1 MNISLD
7 DLISDFPNE
16 EDTIIKLLYY
26 EAKNFEQQSNHT
38 FKLLEKSRAKEI
50 EQQVII
56 DGLNSALA
64 ETTRQYEALQNTI
77 HISREEYHID
87 NDQIRKLLNDTESY
101 KRLVASLNEQINSLR
116 EMEQAYENR
125 IVELG
130 DTNVSLRKQID
141 TLQIEYQELSVKY
154 DSLMQNSIL
163 PMEG

>member
-7 DLISDFPNE
+7 DLINDFPNE
-16 EDTIIKLLYY
+16 ENTIIKLLYY

-38 FKLLEKSRAKEI
+38 FKLLEKSRAQAI

-64 ETTRQYEALQNTI
+64 ETTRQYEALQNSQI
-77 HISREEYHID
+77 IGDNQNEHI
-87 NDQIRKLLNDTESY
+87 
-101 KRLVASLNEQINSLR
+101 KRLLHENAKYKDIVDSLNEQINLFR
-116 EMEQAYENR
+116 EMEQNYETR
-125 IVELG
+125 VVELL
-130 DTNVSLRKQID
+130 DTNTALRKQID

-163 PMEG
+163 PME

>member
-7 DLISDFPNE
+7 DLINDFPNE

-38 FKLLEKSRAKEI
+38 FKLLEKSRAQAI

-64 ETTRQYEALQNTI
+64 ETTSQFEALQNAQI
-77 HISREEYHID
+77 DIENPNNHIK
-87 NDQIRKLLNDTESY
+87 KLLNENESY
-101 KRLVASLNEQINSLR
+101 KSIMNSLNEQSDSLR
-116 EMEQAYENR
+116 EMEQAYENK

-130 DTNVSLRKQID
+130 DTNISLRKRID
-141 TLQIEYQELSVKY
+141 ELQIEYQELSVKY

>member
-7 DLISDFPNE
+7 DLINDFPNE

-26 EAKNFEQQSNHT
+26 EAKNFEQQSNHN
-38 FKLLEKSRAKEI
+38 FKLLEKSKAKEI

-64 ETTRQYEALQNTI
+64 ETTRQYEGLQNSQI
-77 HISREEYHID
+77 LGDNPSEHIQR
-87 NDQIRKLLNDTESY
+87 LLHENAKY
-101 KRLVASLNEQINSLR
+101 KSIVDSLNEQINVFR
-116 EMEQAYENR
+116 EMEQDYENR
-125 IVELG
+125 VIKLME
-130 DTNVSLRKQID
+130 TNDSLRKQID

>member
-7 DLISDFPNE
+7 DLINDFQNE

-64 ETTRQYEALQNTI
+64 ETTRQYEGLQNSQI
-77 HISREEYHID
+77 LGDNPSEHIQR
-87 NDQIRKLLNDTESY
+87 LLHENAKY
-101 KRLVASLNEQINSLR
+101 KSIVDSLNEQINVFR
-116 EMEQAYENR
+116 EMEQDYENR
-125 IVELG
+125 VIKLME
-130 DTNVSLRKQID
+130 TNDSLRKQID

-163 PMEG
+163 PREG

>member
-1 MNISLD
+1 MNINLD
-7 DLISDFPNE
+7 DLINDFVNE

-38 FKLLEKSRAKEI
+38 FKLLEKSKAQSI

-64 ETTRQYEALQNTI
+64 ETTKQYEALQDSIPVMSEN
-77 HISREEYHID
+77 YHIE

-101 KRLVASLNEQINSLR
+101 KRLVVSLNEQIDSLR
-116 EMEQAYENR
+116 EMEQGYENR
-125 IVELG
+125 LVELG
-130 DTNVSLRKQID
+130 DTNVSLRKRID
-141 TLQIEYQELSVKY
+141 ELNTDYQELSVKY

>member
-7 DLISDFPNE
+7 DLINDFPNE

-38 FKLLEKSRAKEI
+38 FKLLEKSRAQSV

-64 ETTRQYEALQNTI
+64 ETTRQYEALQNSQI
-77 HISREEYHID
+77 LGDNPSEHIQR
-87 NDQIRKLLNDTESY
+87 LLHENASY
-101 KRLVASLNEQINSLR
+101 KSIVDSLNEQINLFR
-116 EMEQAYENR
+116 EMEQDYENR
-125 IVELG
+125 VIKLME
-130 DTNVSLRKQID
+130 TNDSLRKQID

>member
-56 DGLNSALA
+56 DGLNSAIA
-64 ETTRQYEALQNTI
+64 ETTRQYEGLQNSQI
-77 HISREEYHID
+77 LGDNPSEHIQR
-87 NDQIRKLLNDTESY
+87 LLHENASY
-101 KRLVASLNEQINSLR
+101 KSIVDSLNEQINLFR
-116 EMEQAYENR
+116 EMEQDYENR
-125 IVELG
+125 LKERIN
-130 DTNVSLRKQID
+130 TNVSLQQRLDQLDID
-141 TLQIEYQELSVKY
+141 YQELSVKY

>member
-7 DLISDFPNE
+7 DLINDFPNE

-38 FKLLEKSRAKEI
+38 FKLLEKSRAQAI

-64 ETTRQYEALQNTI
+64 ETTRQYEALQNSQI
-77 HISREEYHID
+77 IGDNQNEHI
-87 NDQIRKLLNDTESY
+87 
-101 KRLVASLNEQINSLR
+101 KRLLHENAKYKDIVDSLNEQINLFR
-116 EMEQAYENR
+116 EMEQNYETR
-125 IVELG
+125 VVELL
-130 DTNVSLRKQID
+130 DTNTALRKQID

-163 PMEG
+163 PME

>member
-26 EAKNFEQQSNHT
+26 EAKNFEQQSNHN
-38 FKLLEKSRAKEI
+38 FKLLEKARAQAI

-64 ETTRQYEALQNTI
+64 ETTRQYEALQNSQI
-77 HISREEYHID
+77 IGDDQNEHI
-87 NDQIRKLLNDTESY
+87 
-101 KRLVASLNEQINSLR
+101 KRLLHENAKYKDIVDSLNEQINLFR
-116 EMEQAYENR
+116 EMEQNYETR
-125 IVELG
+125 VVELR
-130 DTNVSLRKQID
+130 DTNTALRKQID

>member
-7 DLISDFPNE
+7 DLINDFPNE

-64 ETTRQYEALQNTI
+64 ETTRQFEALQNAQI
-77 HISREEYHID
+77 DIENPNNHIK
-87 NDQIRKLLNDTESY
+87 KLLNENASY
-101 KRLVASLNEQINSLR
+101 KSIIHSLNEQIDSLR
-116 EMEQAYENR
+116 EMEQDYKNR
-125 IVELG
+125 LTERIN
-130 DTNVSLRKQID
+130 TNVSLQQRLDQLDID
-141 TLQIEYQELSVKY
+141 YQELSVKY

>member
-26 EAKNFEQQSNHT
+26 EAKNFEQQSNHN

-64 ETTRQYEALQNTI
+64 ETTRQFEALQNAQI
-77 HISREEYHID
+77 EIENPNNHIK
-87 NDQIRKLLNDTESY
+87 KLLNENASY
-101 KRLVASLNEQINSLR
+101 KSIMNSLNEQIDSLR
-116 EMEQAYENR
+116 EMEQAYENK

-130 DTNVSLRKQID
+130 DTNISLRKRID
-141 TLQIEYQELSVKY
+141 ELQIEYQELSVKY

>member
-7 DLISDFPNE
+7 DLISDFHNE

-38 FKLLEKSRAKEI
+38 FKLLEKSRAQAI

-64 ETTRQYEALQNTI
+64 ETTRQYEALQNAQI
-77 HISREEYHID
+77 DIENPNNHIK
-87 NDQIRKLLNDTESY
+87 KLLNENASY
-101 KRLVASLNEQINSLR
+101 KSIMNSLNEQIDSLR
-116 EMEQAYENR
+116 EMEQAYENK

-130 DTNVSLRKQID
+130 DTNISLRKRID
-141 TLQIEYQELSVKY
+141 EIQIEYQELSVKY

>member
-64 ETTRQYEALQNTI
+64 ETTRQFEALQNAQI
-77 HISREEYHID
+77 EIENPNNHIK
-87 NDQIRKLLNDTESY
+87 KLLNENESY
-101 KRLVASLNEQINSLR
+101 KSIMHSLNEQIDSLR
-116 EMEQAYENR
+116 EMEQAYENK

-130 DTNVSLRKQID
+130 DTNISLRKRID
-141 TLQIEYQELSVKY
+141 ELQIEYQELSVKY

>member
-7 DLISDFPNE
+7 DLINEFPNE

-26 EAKNFEQQSNHT
+26 EAKNFEQQSNHN
-38 FKLLEKSRAKEI
+38 FKLLEKAKAQVI

-64 ETTRQYEALQNTI
+64 ETTRQYEALQNSQI
-77 HISREEYHID
+77 IGDDQNEHI
-87 NDQIRKLLNDTESY
+87 
-101 KRLVASLNEQINSLR
+101 KRLLHENAKYKDIVDSLNEQINLFR
-116 EMEQAYENR
+116 EMEQNYETR
-125 IVELG
+125 VVELR
-130 DTNVSLRKQID
+130 DTNTALRKQID

>member
-1 MNISLD
+1 MNISLE
-7 DLISDFPNE
+7 DLINDFPNE

-38 FKLLEKSRAKEI
+38 FKMLEKSRAQAI

-64 ETTRQYEALQNTI
+64 ETTRQYEALQNSSIDPDT
-77 HISREEYHID
+77 ID

-101 KRLVASLNEQINSLR
+101 KRIINSLNDQINSLR

-125 IVELG
+125 LVEIG
-130 DTNVSLRKQID
+130 DTNGSLRKQLSQLD
-141 TLQIEYQELSVKY
+141 ADYQELSVKY

>member
-7 DLISDFPNE
+7 DLINDFPNE

-64 ETTRQYEALQNTI
+64 ETTRQYEGLQNSQI
-77 HISREEYHID
+77 LGDNPSEHIQR
-87 NDQIRKLLNDTESY
+87 LLHENASY
-101 KRLVASLNEQINSLR
+101 KSIVDSLNEQINLFR
-116 EMEQAYENR
+116 EMEQDYENR
-125 IVELG
+125 IVKLSE
-130 DTNVSLRKQID
+130 TNTSLRKQID

>member
-7 DLISDFPNE
+7 DLI
-16 EDTIIKLLYY
+16 
-26 EAKNFEQQSNHT
+26 
-38 FKLLEKSRAKEI
+38 
-50 EQQVII
+50 
-56 DGLNSALA
+56 
-64 ETTRQYEALQNTI
+64 
-77 HISREEYHID
+77 
-87 NDQIRKLLNDTESY
+87 NDTESY

-163 PMEG
+163 PMEM

>member
-26 EAKNFEQQSNHT
+26 EAKNFEQQSNHN
-38 FKLLEKSRAKEI
+38 FKLLEKSRDQAIK
-50 EQQVII
+50 QQVII

-64 ETTRQYEALQNTI
+64 ETTRQYEGLQNSQI
-77 HISREEYHID
+77 LGDNPSEHIQRLLHE
-87 NDQIRKLLNDTESY
+87 NDKY
-101 KRLVASLNEQINSLR
+101 KSIVDSLNEQINLFR

-154 DSLMQNSIL
+154 DLLMQNSIL

>member
-26 EAKNFEQQSNHT
+26 EAKNFEQQSNHN

-50 EQQVII
+50 EQQVIN
-56 DGLNSALA
+56 DGLNSTLA

-77 HISREEYHID
+77 PISSEEYHID

-116 EMEQAYENR
+116 EMEQAYENK

-130 DTNVSLRKQID
+130 DTNISLCKRID
-141 TLQIEYQELSVKY
+141 ELQIEYQELSVKY

>member
-7 DLISDFPNE
+7 DLINDFPNE

-64 ETTRQYEALQNTI
+64 ETTRQFEALQNTQI
-77 HISREEYHID
+77 DIENPNNHIK
-87 NDQIRKLLNDTESY
+87 KLLNENASY
-101 KRLVASLNEQINSLR
+101 KSIMNSLNEQIDSLR
-116 EMEQAYENR
+116 EMEQAYENK

-130 DTNVSLRKQID
+130 DTNISLRKRIYE
-141 TLQIEYQELSVKY
+141 LQIEYQELSVKY

>member
-38 FKLLEKSRAKEI
+38 FKLLEKSRAQAI

-64 ETTRQYEALQNTI
+64 ETTRQFEALKNAQIDIENPNN
-77 HISREEYHID
+77 HIK
-87 NDQIRKLLNDTESY
+87 KLLNENESY
-101 KRLVASLNEQINSLR
+101 KSIINSLNEQIDSLR
-116 EMEQAYENR
+116 EMEQAYENK

-130 DTNVSLRKQID
+130 DTNISLRKRID
-141 TLQIEYQELSVKY
+141 ELQIEYQELSVKY

>member
-26 EAKNFEQQSNHT
+26 EAKNFEQQSNHN
-38 FKLLEKSRAKEI
+38 FKLLEKTKAQAI

-64 ETTRQYEALQNTI
+64 ETTRQYEALQNSQI
-77 HISREEYHID
+77 IGDDQNEHI
-87 NDQIRKLLNDTESY
+87 
-101 KRLVASLNEQINSLR
+101 KRLLHENAKYKDIVDSLNEQINLFR
-116 EMEQAYENR
+116 EMEQNYETR
-125 IVELG
+125 VVELR
-130 DTNVSLRKQID
+130 DTNTALRKQID

>member
-7 DLISDFPNE
+7 DLINDFPNE

-64 ETTRQYEALQNTI
+64 ETTRQYEGLQNSQI
-77 HISREEYHID
+77 LGDNPSEHIQR
-87 NDQIRKLLNDTESY
+87 LLHENAKY
-101 KRLVASLNEQINSLR
+101 KSIVDSLNEQINVFR
-116 EMEQAYENR
+116 EMEQDYENR
-125 IVELG
+125 VIKLME
-130 DTNVSLRKQID
+130 TNDSLRKQID

>member
-7 DLISDFPNE
+7 DLINDFPNE

-64 ETTRQYEALQNTI
+64 ETTRQYEALQNSQI
-77 HISREEYHID
+77 LGDNPSEHIQR
-87 NDQIRKLLNDTESY
+87 LLHENASY
-101 KRLVASLNEQINSLR
+101 KSIVDSLNEQINLFR
-116 EMEQAYENR
+116 EMEQDYENR
-125 IVELG
+125 LTERIN
-130 DTNVSLRKQID
+130 TNVSLQQRLDQLDIAYQQI
-141 TLQIEYQELSVKY
+141 SVKY
-154 DSLMQNSIL
+154 DSLMQKSIL

>member
-26 EAKNFEQQSNHT
+26 EAKNFEQQSNHN

-64 ETTRQYEALQNTI
+64 ETTRQFEALQNAQI
-77 HISREEYHID
+77 EIENPNNHIK
-87 NDQIRKLLNDTESY
+87 KLLNENESY
-101 KRLVASLNEQINSLR
+101 KSIMHSLNEQNDSLR
-116 EMEQAYENR
+116 EMEQAYENK

-130 DTNVSLRKQID
+130 DTNISLRKRID
-141 TLQIEYQELSVKY
+141 ELQIEYQELSVKY

>member
-7 DLISDFPNE
+7 DLINDFPNE

-38 FKLLEKSRAKEI
+38 FKLLEKSRAQAI

-64 ETTRQYEALQNTI
+64 ETTRQFEALQNAQI
-77 HISREEYHID
+77 DIENPNNHIK
-87 NDQIRKLLNDTESY
+87 KLLNENESY
-101 KRLVASLNEQINSLR
+101 KSIMNSLNEQIDSLR
-116 EMEQAYENR
+116 EMEQAYENK

-130 DTNVSLRKQID
+130 DTNISLRKRID
-141 TLQIEYQELSVKY
+141 ELQIEYQELSVKY

>member
-7 DLISDFPNE
+7 DLINDFPNE

-64 ETTRQYEALQNTI
+64 ETTRQYEGLQNSQI
-77 HISREEYHID
+77 LGDNPSEHIQR
-87 NDQIRKLLNDTESY
+87 LLHENAKY
-101 KRLVASLNEQINSLR
+101 KSIVDSLNEQINVFR
-116 EMEQAYENR
+116 EMEQDYENR
-125 IVELG
+125 VIKLME
-130 DTNVSLRKQID
+130 TNDSLRKQID

-163 PMEG
+163 PREG

>member
-7 DLISDFPNE
+7 DLINDFPNE

-38 FKLLEKSRAKEI
+38 FKLLEKSRAQAI

-64 ETTRQYEALQNTI
+64 ETTRQYEGLQNSQI
-77 HISREEYHID
+77 LGDNPSEHIQR
-87 NDQIRKLLNDTESY
+87 LLHENAKY
-101 KRLVASLNEQINSLR
+101 KSIVDSLNEQINVFR
-116 EMEQAYENR
+116 EMEQDYENR
-125 IVELG
+125 VIKLME
-130 DTNVSLRKQID
+130 TNDSLRKQID

>member
-7 DLISDFPNE
+7 DLINDFPNE

-26 EAKNFEQQSNHT
+26 EAKNFEQQSNNT

-64 ETTRQYEALQNTI
+64 ETTRQYEGLQNSQI
-77 HISREEYHID
+77 LGDNPSEHIQRLLHE
-87 NDQIRKLLNDTESY
+87 NDKY
-101 KRLVASLNEQINSLR
+101 KSIVDSLNEQINIFR
-116 EMEQAYENR
+116 EMEQDYENR
-125 IVELG
+125 VIKLME
-130 DTNVSLRKQID
+130 TNDSLRKQID
-141 TLQIEYQELSVKY
+141 TLQIEYQGLSVKY

>member
-7 DLISDFPNE
+7 DLINDFPNE

-26 EAKNFEQQSNHT
+26 EAKNFEQQSNHN

-64 ETTRQYEALQNTI
+64 ETTRQFEALQNTQI
-77 HISREEYHID
+77 DIENPNNHIK
-87 NDQIRKLLNDTESY
+87 KLLNENASY
-101 KRLVASLNEQINSLR
+101 KSIMNSLNEQIDSLR
-116 EMEQAYENR
+116 EMEQAYENK

-130 DTNVSLRKQID
+130 DTNISLRKRID
-141 TLQIEYQELSVKY
+141 ELQIEYQELSVKY

>member
-7 DLISDFPNE
+7 DLINDFPNE

-26 EAKNFEQQSNHT
+26 EAKNFEQQSNHN
-38 FKLLEKSRAKEI
+38 FKLLEKAKAQVI

-64 ETTRQYEALQNTI
+64 ETTRQYEGLQNSQI
-77 HISREEYHID
+77 LGDNPSEHIQR
-87 NDQIRKLLNDTESY
+87 LLHENAKY
-101 KRLVASLNEQINSLR
+101 KSIVDSLNEQINVFR
-116 EMEQAYENR
+116 EMEQDYENR
-125 IVELG
+125 VIKLME
-130 DTNVSLRKQID
+130 TNDSLRKQID

>member
-7 DLISDFPNE
+7 DLINDFPNE

-64 ETTRQYEALQNTI
+64 ETTRQYEGLQNSQI
-77 HISREEYHID
+77 LGDNPSEHIQR
-87 NDQIRKLLNDTESY
+87 LLHENAKY
-101 KRLVASLNEQINSLR
+101 KSIVDSLNEQINVFR
-116 EMEQAYENR
+116 EMEQDYENR
-125 IVELG
+125 VIKLME
-130 DTNVSLRKQID
+130 TNVSLRKQID

>member
-7 DLISDFPNE
+7 DLINDFPNE

-38 FKLLEKSRAKEI
+38 FKLLEKSRAQAI

-64 ETTRQYEALQNTI
+64 ETTRQFEALQNTQI
-77 HISREEYHID
+77 DIENPNNHIK
-87 NDQIRKLLNDTESY
+87 KLLNENASY
-101 KRLVASLNEQINSLR
+101 KSIMNSLNEQIDSLR
-116 EMEQAYENR
+116 EMEQAYENK

-130 DTNVSLRKQID
+130 DTNISLRKRID
-141 TLQIEYQELSVKY
+141 ELQIEYQELSVKY

>member
-64 ETTRQYEALQNTI
+64 ETTRQYEELQNTI
-77 HISREEYHID
+77 TISREVYHID

>member
-38 FKLLEKSRAKEI
+38 FKLLEKSRAQAI
-50 EQQVII
+50 EHQVII

-64 ETTRQYEALQNTI
+64 ETTRQYEGLQNSQI
-77 HISREEYHID
+77 LGDNPSEHIQR
-87 NDQIRKLLNDTESY
+87 LLHENAKY
-101 KRLVASLNEQINSLR
+101 KSIVDSLNEQINVFR
-116 EMEQAYENR
+116 EMEQNYENR
-125 IVELG
+125 VIKLME
-130 DTNVSLRKQID
+130 TNNSLRKHID